1 MLDWSY
7 ELLPEAE
14 QRLLHHLAI
23 FSGGFTVEAAAA
35 VVNDAAGDPASV
47 IEGIGN
53 LVSKSLVTL
62 DRDVSA
68 RWHLLETTRVYA
80 LGKLADAGET
90 WLAARRHAEY
100 CLALFAPIGSAGQLQ
115 AALDDFER
123 FRVEVDNLRAALNW
137 AFSPGGDGDLGVTL
151 AATVTDFW
159 IAASLVPEA
168 CEWAG
173 KALARIGNLVD
184 TRHEMALQFDL
195 GTSLLLINGMD
206 DQVREALTRALVLAR
221 KFADFDY
228 LQRATHYPW
237 LYSIRRSA
245 LDDALALARQFEKV
259 AGFGDAQ
266 SRAVVDFWVGI
277 TQVYRGAHPEALERV
292 RRAIEQYPADYRRRD
307 MIRFVFGLSATGA
320 SRIAI
325 STLARGLL
333 DTAVRSGVDAVEQ
346 ARGTNS
352 PVMLCVNL
360 AWTAGFVFP
369 CLGEI
374 ELTVRYNN
382 ELVEH
387 ASRHALGP
395 FIALGLC
402 VRGDVAIGRGDVDGG
417 LDLLRRGLTGLR
429 DASYELYYPFFQAR
443 RAAALGVI
451 GRIDEGLAEIDAAL
465 RFAEETGN
473 RLYQPETLRSKGQL
487 LALRN
492 PDDWAAEECLHV
504 GLEVAREQ
512 DALFWEL
519 RLAMSLAR
527 LRAAQ
532 HRHAEARQILA
543 PVYARFTEGF
553 TAPDLRAA
561 KAFLDELPR

>member
-1 MLDWSY
+1 MTRGRRTALPRHQTLRAVLDWSHA
-7 ELLPEAE
+7 LLPEAE

-47 IEGIGN
+47 IEGISN

-346 ARGTNS
+346 ARGT
-352 PVMLCVNL
+352 
-360 AWTAGFVFP
+360 
-369 CLGEI
+369 
-374 ELTVRYNN
+374 
-382 ELVEH
+382 
-387 ASRHALGP
+387 
-395 FIALGLC
+395 
-402 VRGDVAIGRGDVDGG
+402 
-417 LDLLRRGLTGLR
+417 
-429 DASYELYYPFFQAR
+429 
-443 RAAALGVI
+443 
-451 GRIDEGLAEIDAAL
+451 
-465 RFAEETGN
+465 
-473 RLYQPETLRSKGQL
+473 TL
-487 LALRN
+487 
-492 PDDWAAEECLHV
+492 P
-504 GLEVAREQ
+504 
-512 DALFWEL
+512 
-519 RLAMSLAR
+519 
-527 LRAAQ
+527 
-532 HRHAEARQILA
+532 
-543 PVYARFTEGF
+543 
-553 TAPDLRAA
+553 
-561 KAFLDELPR
+561 